1 MVATVYEVARRA
13 GVSIATVSRVYS
25 RPGVVADATRLRVQ
39 AAADELGYA
48 PSAAARAMAKGAAGS
63 IGLLVQDLA
72 DPFHAAILA
81 GVQREVRRAGLLLH
95 CADHGD
101 QPADEPMVLR
111 ELAKQVDGLL
121 LYTLRSP
128 DDPELTGA
136 IGRPV
141 PTVLIDNPAPAAPAV
156 LMSTTDGFAQAVEH
170 LAALRHDEVVYLT
183 GDPPR
188 SYPATDRLRAV
199 EVSCRR
205 HDLAL
210 TVLGPFRPTF
220 ESGVRAAD
228 LVIAAEATAV
238 IAYNDQMALGLIRRL
253 TERGIRV
260 GPDLSVVG
268 VDDTWVA
275 RQVTPALTTVRMPC
289 AQAGAAAA
297 RLLIDLMAG
306 QQDSAHRRITLS
318 SELIVR
324 SSTGPAPP
332 GTPRDRMEG
341 TGS

>member
-1 MVATVYEVARRA
+1 MYEVARRA
-13 GVSIATVSRVYS
+13 GVSIATVSRVFT
-25 RPGVVADATRLRVQ
+25 RPQIVADATRLRVQ
-39 AAADELGYA
+39 AAANELGYA
-48 PSAAARAMAKGAAGS
+48 PSATARAMAKGRAGA

-72 DPFHAAILA
+72 DPFHAAIVK

-101 QPADEPMVLR
+101 SPADEPMVLR
-111 ELAKQVDGLL
+111 ELAEQVDGLL

-136 IGRPV
+136 IGRRV

-156 LMSTTDGFAQAVEH
+156 LMSTADGFAQAVEH
-170 LAALRHDEVVYLT
+170 LWALGHDEVVYVT
-183 GDPPR
+183 GNPPQA
-188 SYPATDRLRAV
+188 YPATDRLRAV

-205 HDLAL
+205 HDLGL

-228 LVIAAEATAV
+228 LVIAAEGTAV

-253 TERGIRV
+253 TERGVRV
-260 GPDLSVVG
+260 GPGLSVVG

-297 RLLIDLMAG
+297 RLLIDLTAG
-306 QQDSAHRRITLS
+306 RQHSAHERITLS
-318 SELIVR
+318 TELIVR
-324 SSTGPAPP
+324 ASTGPAIP
-332 GTPRDRMEG
+332 GMPSDRKEG
-341 TGS
+341 KGS